1 MPPLTRAGA
10 VAAGAMVVVFLAVA
24 VVVTDLPASSPVTL
38 GIRLAAL
45 WGLLAMGI
53 AALMSPF
60 LAEVRRVFGA
70 PFLRVHHVFAAFGL
84 AAITLHPVLVAV
96 RSASLLVFLP
106 VTPLLEGY
114 VPNAGRIA
122 LPLIYIAVVGA
133 LIRMRFAEWRY
144 FHLIDLSRA
153 SARAPPRRALLPV
166 FLRQPLP
173 QCPVPRARRRDRRRP
188 SSRSAGSA
196 AGEPFRLR
204 VPGETLIHFPANHSF
219 RILVNSM
226 GKGTIVL
233 AFSGGLDTSICVPL
247 LKERYDYDRVVT
259 VAVDVGQTETDIR
272 MATEKGER
280 IADRHV
286 TIDARDRF
294 VTEHVFRAI
303 RANGSYE
310 GYPMGTSLARPLI
323 AEECVRIAKEEGAT
337 AVAHG
342 CTGKGNDQLRFDFII
357 RASGLDV
364 VAPIREQ
371 NLTREWEID
380 YAAEHGIPVPVA
392 KEKPWSMDENC
403 WSRSIEGG
411 RLEDPA
417 YHPPEEIWHWTTAP
431 EAAPDTPADL
441 SITFEEGVPIALDG
455 TLMKGFDLVMA
466 LNRLAGAHGVGRND
480 MIEDRVLGLK
490 ARECYEHPAATVL
503 LAAHRDL
510 ERLVLTRQE
519 IAFKAGVDEKWSEL
533 AYMGL
538 VYEPLYCALNA
549 FIDETQSV
557 VSGTVDLRLFK
568 GGLHVLGRSSPFALY
583 SDELVSFDSTSL
595 DQCSAIGFSEYLR
608 APGADAAAGLTGP
621 MRVVCLLSGEH
632 PSLPAAELGCAV
644 RVEETGP
651 QIAVGDCADPS
662 RLARLALTHRVYEHI
677 ADCPADDDAVD
688 RMVREAGARTG
699 RGPSRSG

>member
-1 MPPLTRAGA
+1 
-10 VAAGAMVVVFLAVA
+10 
-24 VVVTDLPASSPVTL
+24 
-38 GIRLAAL
+38 
-45 WGLLAMGI
+45 
-53 AALMSPF
+53 
-60 LAEVRRVFGA
+60 
-70 PFLRVHHVFAAFGL
+70 
-84 AAITLHPVLVAV
+84 
-96 RSASLLVFLP
+96 
-106 VTPLLEGY
+106 
-114 VPNAGRIA
+114 
-122 LPLIYIAVVGA
+122 
-133 LIRMRFAEWRY
+133 
-144 FHLIDLSRA
+144 
-153 SARAPPRRALLPV
+153 
-166 FLRQPLP
+166 
-173 QCPVPRARRRDRRRP
+173 
-188 SSRSAGSA
+188 
-196 AGEPFRLR
+196 
-204 VPGETLIHFPANHSF
+204 
-219 RILVNSM
+219 M

-247 LKERYDYDRVVT
+247 LKERYGYDRVVT
-259 VAVDVGQTETDIR
+259 VAVDVGQTEADIL

-294 VTEHVFRAI
+294 VNEHVFRAI

-310 GYPMGTSLARPLI
+310 GYPMGTALARPLI
-323 AEECVRIAKEEGAT
+323 AGECVRIAKEEGAA

-431 EAAPDTPADL
+431 EGAPDTPADL

-455 TLMKGFDLVMA
+455 ELMKGFDLVMA

-519 IAFKAGVDEKWSEL
+519 LAFKAGVDEKWSEL

-538 VYEPLYCALNA
+538 VYEPLYCALNS
-549 FIDETQSV
+549 FVDETQGV

-568 GGLHVLGRSSPFALY
+568 GGLRVLGRSSPYALY

-595 DQCSAIGFSEYLR
+595 DQCSAIGFSEYFGLQARMRRR
-608 APGADAAAGLTGP
+608 A
-621 MRVVCLLSGEH
+621 
-632 PSLPAAELGCAV
+632 
-644 RVEETGP
+644 
-651 QIAVGDCADPS
+651 
-662 RLARLALTHRVYEHI
+662 
-677 ADCPADDDAVD
+677 
-688 RMVREAGARTG
+688 
-699 RGPSRSG
+699 